1 MAGEFEQI
9 TSALK
14 TVYADKVVEPMVNE
28 DAPFRKQLS
37 KSVPAGA
44 RLTEGIVKFGGNLNP
59 PENIGQLV
67 DGGTL
72 PTAKERTDVQFQLT
86 PTLFAGAMQIGWIT
100 RAAAN
105 SSKSAFN
112 KGEVRRRTDEVIAD
126 TAKFI
131 ESTYV
136 GTHGTGRRARVETD
150 GTSNFVASK
159 PEGVRLLRENMY
171 ITVRTTDGGA
181 TIRWESGTE
190 TVLHRISAL
199 TQSTRTVTYTGSDE
213 TLTAGDHVHPTVE
226 INQLFTTN
234 PFANGLR
241 GLVDDATYLATLHG
255 LSRATYPK
263 LNSNVFSSGGTL
275 RNLTEQLLVRA
286 CHEIRA
292 RSGKRV
298 TDIWT
303 SEGQVEKYIEF
314 VAPDRR
320 YNVGG
325 NGVQGM
331 GTGYKEENL
340 VHYAPGISANVRVSF
355 DLVPREMYLLNWSTF
370 FHYVSKELGFVDEG
384 EMLKLTPASGTY
396 KASFLGYV
404 ASIENIGCDFPLANG
419 VIRDLADPAIGD

>member
-9 TSALK
+9 TNALK
-14 TVYADKVVEPMVNE
+14 IAYADKAVEPMVNE
-28 DAPFRKQLS
+28 EAVFRKRLA
-37 KSVPAGA
+37 KGVPSGA
-44 RLTEGIVKFGGNLNP
+44 RVSEGIVKFGGNLNP
-59 PENIGQLV
+59 PQNVGQLV

-72 PTAKERTDVQFQLT
+72 PAPKERTDVQFQLT
-86 PTLFAGAMQIGWIT
+86 PTLFAGALQIGWIT
-100 RAAAN
+100 RVAGN

-112 KGEVRRRTDEVIAD
+112 KGEVRRRTDEVVVD

-150 GTSNFVASK
+150 GSNNFVAAK

-181 TIRWESGTE
+181 TVRDSTDYRKITA
-190 TVLHRISAL
+190 I
-199 TQSTRTVTYTGSDE
+199 TQSTRTVTYDGADQ
-213 TLTAGDHVHPTVE
+213 TLVAGDHVHPVVE
-226 INQLFTTN
+226 ASQVFTTN

-241 GLVDDATYLATLHG
+241 GLIDDGTYLSTLHG
-255 LSRATYPK
+255 LSRGTYPK
-263 LNSNVFSSGGTL
+263 LNTNVFSNGGTL

-298 TDIWT
+298 DEIWT

-320 YNVGG
+320 YTVSGSG
-325 NGVQGM
+325 TQGM
-331 GTGYKEENL
+331 GTGYQESDI
-340 VHYAPGISANVRVSF
+340 VHYAPGIKARFNVSF
-355 DLVPREMYLLNWSTF
+355 DLVPRELYLLNWSTF
-370 FHYVSKELGFVDEG
+370 FHYVAKELGFVDEG

-404 ASIENIGCDFPLANG
+404 AAIENIGCDYPLANG